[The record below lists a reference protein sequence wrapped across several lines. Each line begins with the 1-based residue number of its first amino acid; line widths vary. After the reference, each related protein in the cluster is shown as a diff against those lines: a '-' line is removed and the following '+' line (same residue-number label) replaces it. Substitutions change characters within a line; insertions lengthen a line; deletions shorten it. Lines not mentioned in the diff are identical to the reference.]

1 MLWDISSVC
10 TFQKNIMLTTA
21 ASFNSLPTILTD
33 MNDLNSN
40 RKRGRTKEEE
50 VINEDMQVDEDCR
63 AIIDLN
69 DDELAIAQVIAQE
82 HLKATLFIQIEI
94 PSKLSIL
101 DPPVKIPSDIKWEP
115 VTDCSVKKEVIY
127 QNSII

>member
-1 MLWDISSVC
+1 
-10 TFQKNIMLTTA
+10 MLTTA

>member
-1 MLWDISSVC
+1 
-10 TFQKNIMLTTA
+10 MLTTA

-101 DPPVKIPSDIKWEP
+101 DPPVKIPSDIKWVP

-127 QNSII
+127 QNSIIWYLDSVWFIC